1 METNHLK
8 SMPLEE
14 LWKLHEELIV
24 RLGSRLAAEK
34 AKLEKRL
41 RELQPRERRTRR
53 SYPKVS
59 PKYQNPK
66 NPAETWSGRGKQPR
80 WLTPQL
86 ESGKRLD
93 DFRIHYS
100 SDHAR
105 RHAHKKIQEKRLS
118 NGGL

>member
-1 METNHLK
+1 METNQLK

-14 LWKLHEELIV
+14 LWNLHEELIV
-24 RLGSRLAAEK
+24 KLGSRLAAEK
-34 AKLEKRL
+34 TKLEKRL
-41 RELQPRERRTRR
+41 RELQPRERRMRR
-53 SYPKVS
+53 PYPKVF

-66 NPAETWSGRGKQPR
+66 NPAETWSGRGRQPR

-93 DFRIHYS
+93 EFRIHWA
-100 SDHAR
+100 DHAR
-105 RHAHKKIQEKRLS
+105 RHAHKQIQQKRLS